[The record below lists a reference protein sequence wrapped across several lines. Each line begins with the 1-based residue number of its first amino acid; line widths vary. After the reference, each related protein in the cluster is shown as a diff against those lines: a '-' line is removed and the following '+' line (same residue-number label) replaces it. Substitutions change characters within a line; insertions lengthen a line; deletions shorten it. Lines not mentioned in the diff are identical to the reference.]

1 MTNVTI
7 LDNTICEVNPNPTRD
22 IVRIQSPAG
31 AVATAYNSLGQKVID
46 PTKDKVISLGD
57 LPDGTYMFV
66 IDYENRRVKKENH
79 QAMRYIATL
88 LLLLVSASASGQAV
102 KKALKFATFY
112 TAFSGGNSISDQE
125 VFSVGNGLQTDV
137 LKTPFDY
144 SFTAGI
150 RKIARFGYENRAN
163 AFYNGTEK
171 SYGDAATI
179 GKVKGFEF
187 LFEGDYRRQQ
197 GINYLDQ
204 DHFLRYVGER
214 WITKVE
220 YLQDGFADVSYFE
233 GSQRVRANLGKLSL
247 NAGIMQRLSEP
258 YGYDP
263 LNEWLLDNNQ
273 LHFTSLALQEGYNI
287 DVNTGEFF
295 NPQGEVVANSY
306 EVWEEVVVPQVL
318 DDYVTKK
325 RGELSNQ
332 WVHSFVVGFD
342 YYHFT
347 RTSGYT
353 LGAT

>member
-1 MTNVTI
+1 
-7 LDNTICEVNPNPTRD
+7 
-22 IVRIQSPAG
+22 
-31 AVATAYNSLGQKVID
+31 
-46 PTKDKVISLGD
+46 
-57 LPDGTYMFV
+57 
-66 IDYENRRVKKENH
+66 
-79 QAMRYIATL
+79 MRYIATL

-263 LNEWLLDNNQ
+263 LNEWVLDNNQ

-295 NPQGEVVANSY
+295 NPQGELVASSY

-318 DDYVTKK
+318 DDYVNKK
-325 RGELSNQ
+325 RGELPDQ

-347 RTSGYT
+347 KDFWVHTWGNLIPYHVDTDGEYSYHRFVKSDQWMDYSGGLIFGKRFNRSFGVFAEGKYHKYWDRSWHDFSI
-353 LGAT
+353 GINYVII

>member
-1 MTNVTI
+1 
-7 LDNTICEVNPNPTRD
+7 
-22 IVRIQSPAG
+22 
-31 AVATAYNSLGQKVID
+31 
-46 PTKDKVISLGD
+46 
-57 LPDGTYMFV
+57 
-66 IDYENRRVKKENH
+66 
-79 QAMRYIATL
+79 MRYIATL

-144 SFTAGI
+144 SFTAGV

-163 AFYNGTEK
+163 TFYNGTEK

-197 GINYLDQ
+197 GNNYLDQ

-263 LNEWLLDNNQ
+263 LNEWVLDNNQ

-295 NPQGEVVANSY
+295 NPQGELVASSY

-318 DDYVTKK
+318 DDYVNKK
-325 RGELSNQ
+325 RGELPDQ

-347 RTSGYT
+347 KDFWVHSWGNLIPYHVDTDGEYSYHRFVKSDQWMDYSGGLIFGKRFNRSFGVFAEGKYHKYWDRSWHDFSI
-353 LGAT
+353 GINYVII

>member
-1 MTNVTI
+1 
-7 LDNTICEVNPNPTRD
+7 
-22 IVRIQSPAG
+22 
-31 AVATAYNSLGQKVID
+31 
-46 PTKDKVISLGD
+46 
-57 LPDGTYMFV
+57 
-66 IDYENRRVKKENH
+66 
-79 QAMRYIATL
+79 MRYIATL
-88 LLLLVSASASGQAV
+88 LLLLVSVSASGQAV

-125 VFSVGNGLQTDV
+125 VFSVGSGLQTDV

-144 SFTAGI
+144 SFTAGV

-163 AFYNGTEK
+163 TFYNGTEK

-263 LNEWLLDNNQ
+263 LNEWVLDNNQ

-295 NPQGEVVANSY
+295 NPQGELVASSY

-325 RGELSNQ
+325 RSELPNQ

-347 RTSGYT
+347 KDFWVHSWGNLIPYHVDTDGEYSYHRFVKSDQWMDYSGGLIFGKRFNRSFGVFAEGKYHKYWDRSWHDFSI
-353 LGAT
+353 GINYVII

>member
-1 MTNVTI
+1 
-7 LDNTICEVNPNPTRD
+7 
-22 IVRIQSPAG
+22 
-31 AVATAYNSLGQKVID
+31 
-46 PTKDKVISLGD
+46 
-57 LPDGTYMFV
+57 
-66 IDYENRRVKKENH
+66 
-79 QAMRYIATL
+79 MRYIATL
-88 LLLLVSASASGQAV
+88 LLLLVSASVSGQAV

-144 SFTAGI
+144 SFTAGV

-197 GINYLDQ
+197 GVNYLDQ

-233 GSQRVRANLGKLSL
+233 GSQRVRADLGKLSL

-295 NPQGEVVANSY
+295 NPQGELVASSY

-325 RGELSNQ
+325 RGELPNQ
-332 WVHSFVVGFD
+332 WVHSLVVGFD
-342 YYHFT
+342 YYYFT
-347 RTSGYT
+347 KDFWIHSWGNLIPYHVDTDGEYSYHRFVSSDQWMDYSGGLIFGKRFNRSFGVFAEGKYHKYWDRSWHDFSVG
-353 LGAT
+353 LNYILL

>member
-1 MTNVTI
+1 
-7 LDNTICEVNPNPTRD
+7 
-22 IVRIQSPAG
+22 
-31 AVATAYNSLGQKVID
+31 
-46 PTKDKVISLGD
+46 
-57 LPDGTYMFV
+57 
-66 IDYENRRVKKENH
+66 
-79 QAMRYIATL
+79 MRYIATL

-144 SFTAGI
+144 SFTAGV

-163 AFYNGTEK
+163 TFYNGTEK

-197 GINYLDQ
+197 GNNYLDQ

-295 NPQGEVVANSY
+295 NPEGELVASSY

-318 DDYVTKK
+318 DDYVDKK
-325 RGELSNQ
+325 RGELSSQ

-347 RTSGYT
+347 KDFWVHSWGNLIPYHVDTDGEYSYHRFVSSDQWLDYSGGLIFGKRFNRS
-353 LGAT
+353 LGVFVEGKYHKYWDRSWHDFSVGINYVII

>member
-1 MTNVTI
+1 
-7 LDNTICEVNPNPTRD
+7 
-22 IVRIQSPAG
+22 
-31 AVATAYNSLGQKVID
+31 
-46 PTKDKVISLGD
+46 
-57 LPDGTYMFV
+57 
-66 IDYENRRVKKENH
+66 
-79 QAMRYIATL
+79 MRYVATL
-88 LLLLVSASASGQAV
+88 LLLLVSVSASGQAV

-144 SFTAGI
+144 SLTAGI

-163 AFYNGTEK
+163 TFYNGTEK

-295 NPQGEVVANSY
+295 NPQGELVASSY

-318 DDYVTKK
+318 DNYVTKK
-325 RGELSNQ
+325 RSELASQ

-347 RTSGYT
+347 KDFWVHTWGNLIPYHVDTDGEYSYHRFVKSDQWVDYSGGLIFGKRFNRSFGVFAEGKYHKYWDRSWHDFSI
-353 LGAT
+353 GINYVII